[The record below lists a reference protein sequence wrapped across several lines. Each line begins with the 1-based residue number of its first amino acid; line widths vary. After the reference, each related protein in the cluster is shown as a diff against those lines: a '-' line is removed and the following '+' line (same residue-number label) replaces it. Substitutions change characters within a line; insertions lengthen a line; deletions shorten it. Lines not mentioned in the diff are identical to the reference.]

1 MFTPLN
7 QKKLVNVSIVALK
20 KFGRR
25 YELGV
30 YPNKLYEYRNGM
42 ATPLNEIL
50 LTDTIYRSVSKGEI
64 AGQDDLDLFCKSHE
78 EIVREIL
85 NNGYEQK
92 NEATRIY
99 EQEKTEREIIEFLR
113 NKVTKG
119 GRHLN
124 EASLKEAIGKV
135 HNIYIGNS
143 KKQSQEILGKLEKMG
158 FDRVGIKVSVDM
170 NDKVMEFAKKNGE
183 VYDGYVIIRS
193 ECFPKFKEVCEG
205 ERVKYLILRREEPE
219 DEEIC

>member
-7 QKKLVNVSIVALK
+7 QKKLVNVSVIALR
-20 KFGRR
+20 KFGRK

-42 ATPLNEIL
+42 ATPLSEIL

-64 AGQDDLDLFCKSHE
+64 AKQADLDLFNKTHE
-78 EIVREIL
+78 EIVLEIL
-85 NNGYEQK
+85 NSGHEQK
-92 NEATRIY
+92 SEVTRAY

-113 NKVTKG
+113 NKVTRG

-124 EASLKEAIGKV
+124 EASLREAINKV

-143 KKQSQEILGKLEKMG
+143 KKQSQEILSKLEKIG
-158 FDRVGIKVSVDM
+158 FERVGIRVSVGG
-170 NDKVMEFAKKNGE
+170 NDKIMEFARRNGE
-183 VYDGYVIIRS
+183 VHDGYVIIRS
-193 ECFPKFKEVCEG
+193 ECFPKFKEICE
-205 ERVKYLILRREEPE
+205 EEKVRYLILRREEPE

>member
-50 LTDTIYRSVSKGEI
+50 LTDTVYRSVSKGEI
-64 AGQDDLDLFCKSHE
+64 AGQGDLELFCKPHE

-85 NNGYEQK
+85 DNGHEQK
-92 NEATRIY
+92 SEATRIY
-99 EQEKTEREIIEFLR
+99 EQEKTEREIIEILR
-113 NKVTKG
+113 NKVTKE

-124 EASLKEAIGKV
+124 EASLREAINKV

-143 KKQSQEILGKLEKMG
+143 KKQSQEVLAKLEKMG

-170 NDKVMEFAKKNGE
+170 NGKVTDFVRKNGE
-183 VYDGYVIIRS
+183 IHDGYVVIRS
-193 ECFPKFKEVCEG
+193 ECFPKFKEMCKEEKVN
-205 ERVKYLILRREEPE
+205 YLILRREEPE